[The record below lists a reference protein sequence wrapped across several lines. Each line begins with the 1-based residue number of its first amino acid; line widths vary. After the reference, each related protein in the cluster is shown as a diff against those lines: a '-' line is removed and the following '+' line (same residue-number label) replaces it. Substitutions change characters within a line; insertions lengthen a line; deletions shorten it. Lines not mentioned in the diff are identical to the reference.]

1 MFGYV
6 FEMDENNIIAINLN
20 KVAKIRVYHPSDEDK
35 SRGRLDCIKFEY
47 EHKELNE
54 TVYFGSKEECE
65 EAFISLVPIWK
76 KHLLEKIAYKK

>member
-6 FEMDENNIIAINLN
+6 FEKDENEVIAINLD
-20 KVAKIRVYHPSDEDK
+20 KVVKIRVYHPSDDEK
-35 SRGRLDCIKFEY
+35 SRGHHDYIKFEF
-47 EHKELNE
+47 EHSELNE
-54 TVYFGSKEECE
+54 AVCFGSKEECE